1 MKKVRKLLASLL
13 CAAMII
19 TGSMPVMAAEQTTPV
34 QTPTYVAPK
43 IDVVT
48 LINYYIQHLDVE
60 GYKKKNPDLVTV
72 FGNDVPMY
80 ILHYVLCG
88 IPEGRATA
96 TWDPVAYVVNNG
108 DKIGQSILEGKS
120 DFFNIAKYKATYP
133 QLEAFYGADGSQYLA
148 HYLTEGILAGEI
160 SGGTFDPVTFAKK
173 YPNAAVRTN
182 VVPTD
187 FAKAVKAEQNKPAA
201 VSAISSSS
209 GSSAT
214 SASGSS
220 SSSSS
225 SSSGGSSSSGTSKPV
240 NETVT
245 KIAFRMQQNGS
256 EKVYEIEIP
265 DTGLEFKNENDLYF
279 KELWLDLYS
288 DYQVNLVTY
297 VGDRVKDTYP
307 LTYTDFTIENTIYTA
322 TLKLDKYFFKKDVK
336 FASTV
341 PSKLI
346 ITYEP
351 EEIVAEEGVVDNY
364 AICMV
369 MEDASENPAV
379 KITNHPIQVTD
390 KSLTTFQKIWDDM
403 TKMGSM
409 YIVAY
414 SGTTELKRIAVQMSD
429 FTVDDENGVAT
440 LKLGKD
446 LFGSEVEINEKA
458 PKTLTFDYAAVTE
471 LDEFK
476 LYYELDKNTGEVY
489 EYPIDD
495 LFDLTD
501 LKYTS
506 FEELYNEVLKD
517 SLFIRCYSDGVLQ
530 ETIPLLLD
538 DFVIE
543 TEKGYA
549 TCNVANKLMD
559 GYAVAEGV
567 DTRLVVQYI
576 YPGAEEGE
584 EFNEYGDYKD
594 STYSNKFVYPTIEF
608 TDLGLSYTLPVK
620 LTDLLADGW
629 CMGTVP
635 MQDIRTSAGD
645 EKEYSLY
652 RQDLQYSDGK
662 GKPAWRILS
671 TKNTTLSDAYVTGIT
686 LYPGYDK
693 FSINGYTFEKEDTV
707 DTISEKL
714 KANSAKPGKY
724 YYSVS
729 DLKSNSQNRDS
740 SSMEFTYFDGL
751 SSIQIIGHYN
761 KAISVDEESKAVE
774 ASQKSLYENMKAT
787 YDDYE
792 LQLGMTL
799 GQVVKVFGTTITN
812 DKNIKAGKTLNE
824 KVPIAD
830 GVNIYL
836 EFKNFSDNEV
846 PASECRLIYMES
858 ILTGGLDAVPYENS
872 LFFKDFKA
880 NKTSYTDTSKVLGKI
895 ENLEFWKSESQW
907 SASWTDTDGYKIF
920 ITYVDAENKIRS
932 WHLQYTGDAADP
944 QWPDDGEGEKLIT
957 GIQAFK
963 TAGNVKENI
972 SLTATYTTEE
982 DITVSDAWKKFLG
995 DKTAGVTFTF
1005 ADGTSK
1011 DVSLDITK
1019 MSVDESARTATVN
1032 FDESFFGENDVL
1044 SDSLGTKFTFIV
1056 DYNQPTITKLTAKV
1070 GDSDI
1075 SLTPTFETTDRM
1087 NNVKEYWDAYLNKQT
1102 AKIVA
1107 ALSNG
1112 STKEYPLTFNDMTVD
1127 EDQLTA
1133 TINLDES
1140 FFGSAYQLSSEISK
1154 TFVFTVSYSKKVID
1168 SLAFH
1173 GGQAQ
1178 SDKKTGEI
1186 VVNVTIQ
1193 VNDGEDFDLYESID
1207 KAGYYVTGY
1216 VGAEE
1221 VDMSITSR
1229 NFRNSN
1235 ISNGCTVTAKDFGD
1249 GYTFAEG
1256 LSMTINVTEEIIKS
1270 E

>member
-19 TGSMPVMAAEQTTPV
+19 TGSIPVMAAEQTTSV

-48 LINYYIQHLDVE
+48 LINYYIQHLDVD

-72 FGNDVPMY
+72 FGNDVPTY

-120 DFFNIAKYKATYP
+120 DFFNIAKYKAAYP
-133 QLEAFYGADGSQYLA
+133 QLEALYGADGSQYLA

-201 VSAISSSS
+201 VSAVSSSS
-209 GSSAT
+209 GGSAT
-214 SASGSS
+214 STSNST
-220 SSSSS
+220 SSSS
-225 SSSGGSSSSGTSKPV
+225 SSSGGSSSGSTSKPV
-240 NETVT
+240 NETIT
-245 KIAFRMQQNGS
+245 KIAFKMQQNDS
-256 EKVYEIEIP
+256 EKAYEIEIP

-297 VGDRVKDTYP
+297 VGDKVEDTYP
-307 LTYTDFTIENTIYTA
+307 LTYTDFTIENAIYTA

-351 EEIVAEEGVVDNY
+351 DEIVAEEGVVDNY

-369 MEDASENPAV
+369 MEDASENTTV

-446 LFGSEVEINEKA
+446 LFGSEAKINEKA
-458 PKTLTFDYAAVTE
+458 PKTLTFDYATVTE

-489 EYPIDD
+489 EYPIAD

-501 LKYTS
+501 LKYKS

-543 TEKGYA
+543 AEKGYA
-549 TCNVANKLMD
+549 ACDVANKLTD

-567 DTRLVVQYI
+567 DTRLAVQYI
-576 YPGAEEGE
+576 YPGAEEDG

-652 RQDLQYSDGK
+652 HPDLQYSDGK

-707 DTISEKL
+707 ATISEKL

-774 ASQKSLYENMKAT
+774 ASQKSLYEDMKAT

-846 PASECRLIYMES
+846 PVSECRLIYMES

-932 WHLQYTGDAADP
+932 WHLQYTGDTADQ
-944 QWPDDGEGEKLIT
+944 QWPDDEEGEKLIT
-957 GIQAFK
+957 GIQAYK
-963 TAGNVKENI
+963 TDGNAKENI
-972 SLTATYTTEE
+972 SLTETYTTEE
-982 DITVSDAWKKFLG
+982 DITVSAAWEKFLG
-995 DKTAGVTFTF
+995 GKTAGVTFTF

-1011 DVSLDITK
+1011 DVSLDIAK
-1019 MSVDESARTATVN
+1019 MSVDESTRTATVN
-1032 FDESFFGENDVL
+1032 FDESFFGEGNTL
-1044 SDSLGTKFTFIV
+1044 SDSLGTKFTFTV
-1056 DYNQPTITKLTAKV
+1056 DYNQPTITKLTAMI

-1075 SLTPTFETTDRM
+1075 SLTPTFETTDKK
-1087 NNVKEYWDAYLNKQT
+1087 NDVEEYWDAYLNEQT
-1102 AKIVA
+1102 VKIVA
-1107 ALSNG
+1107 TLSNG

-1140 FFGSAYQLSSEISK
+1140 FFGSAYQLSSEMHK
-1154 TFVFTVSYSKKVID
+1154 TFIFTVSYSKKVID

-1173 GGQAQ
+1173 GGQVQ

-1186 VVNVTIQ
+1186 VVDVTIQ
-1193 VNDGEDFDLYESID
+1193 ANEGEDFDLYRSID
-1207 KAGYYVTGY
+1207 QAGYYVTGY
-1216 VGAEE
+1216 VGDKT
-1221 VDMSITSR
+1221 VDIGVTSR
-1229 NFRNSN
+1229 NFRNSH
-1235 ISNGCTVTAKDFGD
+1235 IVDGCTITAEDFGN

-1256 LSMTINVTEEIIKS
+1256 LSMTIHVTKVTSKS

>member
-1 MKKVRKLLASLL
+1 MKKVKKLLASLL

-19 TGSMPVMAAEQTTPV
+19 TGSIPVMAAEQTTPV

-120 DFFNIAKYKATYP
+120 DFFNIAKYKAAYP
-133 QLEAFYGADGSQYLA
+133 QLEALYGADGSQYLA

-182 VVPTD
+182 VIPTD
-187 FAKAVKAEQNKPAA
+187 FAKAMRAEQSKPAA
-201 VSAISSSS
+201 VSAVSSSS
-209 GSSAT
+209 GESAT
-214 SASGSS
+214 STSNST
-220 SSSSS
+220 SSSS
-225 SSSGGSSSSGTSKPV
+225 SSSGGSSSGSTSKPV
-240 NETVT
+240 NETIT
-245 KIAFRMQQNGS
+245 KIAFKMQQNGS
-256 EKVYEIEIP
+256 EKAYEIEIP

-297 VGDRVKDTYP
+297 VGDEVKDTYP

-336 FASTV
+336 FASTI

-351 EEIVAEEGVVDNY
+351 DEIVAEEGVVDNY
-364 AICMV
+364 SICMV
-369 MEDASENPAV
+369 MEDASEDPAV

-446 LFGSEVEINEKA
+446 LFGSETKINEKA
-458 PKTLTFDYAAVTE
+458 PKTLTFDYAAITE

-476 LYYELDKNTGEVY
+476 LYYELDKTTGEVY

-501 LKYTS
+501 LKYAS

-549 TCNVANKLMD
+549 ICDVADKLTD
-559 GYAVAEGV
+559 GYAVAEGI

-576 YPGAEEGE
+576 YPGAEEDG

-608 TDLGLSYTLPVK
+608 TDLGLSYTLPIK

-652 RQDLQYSDGK
+652 HPDLQYSDDK

-693 FSINGYTFEKEDTV
+693 FSINGYTFEKDDTV

-714 KANSAKPGKY
+714 KANSAKSGKY

-729 DLKSNSQNRDS
+729 DLKSDSQNRDS

-761 KAISVDEESKAVE
+761 KAISVDEESIAVE

-799 GQVVKVFGTTITN
+799 GQVVKVFSTTIAN

-846 PASECRLIYMES
+846 PVSECRLIYMES

-880 NKTSYTDTSKVLGKI
+880 IKTSYADTSKVLGKI
-895 ENLEFWKSESQW
+895 EKLEFWKSKSQW
-907 SASWTDTDGYKIF
+907 SASWTDADGYKIS
-920 ITYVDAENKIRS
+920 IEYADAENKIHS
-932 WHLQYTGDAADP
+932 WNLRYTGDAADP
-944 QWPDDGEGEKLIT
+944 RWPVDEGGEKLIT
-957 GIQAFK
+957 GIQAYK
-963 TAGNVKENI
+963 TDGDTKENI
-972 SLTATYTTEE
+972 SLTETYTTEE
-982 DITVSDAWKKFLG
+982 DITVSAAWEKFLG
-995 DKTAGVTFTF
+995 GKTVGVTFTF

-1011 DVSLDITK
+1011 DVSLDMTK
-1019 MSVDESARTATVN
+1019 MSVDESTRTAAVN
-1032 FDESFFGENDVL
+1032 FDESFFGENSVL
-1044 SDSLGTKFTFIV
+1044 SDSLDTKFTFTV
-1056 DYNQPTITKLTAKV
+1056 DYKQPTITKLTAKV

-1075 SLTPTFETTDRM
+1075 SLTPTFETTDRK

-1107 ALSNG
+1107 TLSNG
-1112 STKEYPLTFNDMTVD
+1112 SIKEYPLTFNDMTVD
-1127 EDQLTA
+1127 NDQLTA

-1140 FFGSAYQLSSEISK
+1140 FFGSTYQLSSEMPK

-1173 GGQAQ
+1173 GGQVQ

-1193 VNDGEDFDLYESID
+1193 ANDGEDFDLYDGID

-1216 VGAEE
+1216 VGDKT
-1221 VDMSITSR
+1221 VDIPVTSR

-1235 ISNGCTVTAKDFGD
+1235 ISNGCTITAKDFGD
-1249 GYTFAEG
+1249 GYTFAES
-1256 LSMTINVTEEIIKS
+1256 LSMTIHVTKVTSSS

>member
-13 CAAMII
+13 CAAMIV
-19 TGSMPVMAAEQTTPV
+19 TGSIPVMAAEQTTSV

-48 LINYYIQHLDVE
+48 LINYYIQHLDVD

-120 DFFNIAKYKATYP
+120 DFFNIAKYKAAYP
-133 QLEAFYGADGSQYLA
+133 QLEALYGADGSQYLA

-182 VVPTD
+182 VIPTD

-201 VSAISSSS
+201 VSAVSSSS
-209 GSSAT
+209 GESAT
-214 SASGSS
+214 STSNSTSG
-220 SSSSS
+220 SS
-225 SSSGGSSSSGTSKPV
+225 SSSGGSSSGSTSKPV
-240 NETVT
+240 NETIT
-245 KIAFRMQQNGS
+245 KIAFKMQQNGS
-256 EKVYEIEIP
+256 EKAYEIEIP

-297 VGDRVKDTYP
+297 VGDEVKGTYP
-307 LTYTDFTIENTIYTA
+307 LTYTDFTIENAIYTA

-336 FASTV
+336 IASTV

-351 EEIVAEEGVVDNY
+351 EKITAEEGIIDNY

-369 MEDASENPAV
+369 MENESENPTV

-403 TKMGSM
+403 AKMGSM

-446 LFGSEVEINEKA
+446 LFGSEAKINEKA
-458 PKTLTFDYAAVTE
+458 SKTLTFDYTAVTK

-489 EYPIDD
+489 EYPIAD

-501 LKYTS
+501 LKYKS
-506 FEELYNEVLKD
+506 FEGLYNEVLKD

-538 DFVIE
+538 DFVVE

-549 TCNVANKLMD
+549 ACNVANKLMD

-576 YPGAEEGE
+576 YPGAEEGG
-584 EFNEYGDYKD
+584 EFNEYGDYRD

-608 TDLGLSYTLPVK
+608 TDLGISYTLPCK
-620 LTDLLADGW
+620 LSEFIDDGW
-629 CMGTVP
+629 YVTTEYPWYDLKVAQSKSLTLYYKDSSKQVNIVTTVT
-635 MQDIRTSAGD
+635 QEGALR
-645 EKEYSLY
+645 
-652 RQDLQYSDGK
+652 
-662 GKPAWRILS
+662 
-671 TKNTTLSDAYVTGIT
+671 DAYVSYIRAEYKYLGKTFTVNGYNEFTKEANDIASDIKANWASKGKCVISKSSLTEPKDEYDETSLDFSYDDNGNCYEISVGGEYNKTLKELNPPEVLLSSTDFGDIDFIQVEDSEKIQIGKTPRYLHNAGWKCVDPSDWTMEVNAEENRSSALQIVEPVHTLIFDILVKNINSFKTQYQDCIIKDVEIVWRNNNIT
-686 LYPGYDK
+686 NEHIKFGNLDSNSAYEDVIKELGYPIRLEEISSSSSSYGEWKAVWTDKDSRITIYFTDGKITGYD
-693 FSINGYTFEKEDTV
+693 NV
-707 DTISEKL
+707 
-714 KANSAKPGKY
+714 
-724 YYSVS
+724 
-729 DLKSNSQNRDS
+729 
-740 SSMEFTYFDGL
+740 
-751 SSIQIIGHYN
+751 
-761 KAISVDEESKAVE
+761 
-774 ASQKSLYENMKAT
+774 
-787 YDDYE
+787 
-792 LQLGMTL
+792 
-799 GQVVKVFGTTITN
+799 
-812 DKNIKAGKTLNE
+812 
-824 KVPIAD
+824 
-830 GVNIYL
+830 
-836 EFKNFSDNEV
+836 
-846 PASECRLIYMES
+846 
-858 ILTGGLDAVPYENS
+858 
-872 LFFKDFKA
+872 
-880 NKTSYTDTSKVLGKI
+880 
-895 ENLEFWKSESQW
+895 
-907 SASWTDTDGYKIF
+907 
-920 ITYVDAENKIRS
+920 
-932 WHLQYTGDAADP
+932 YTGDFSIFDHSSY
-944 QWPDDGEGEKLIT
+944 KLIT
-957 GIQAFK
+957 GIQAYK
-963 TAGNVKENI
+963 TDGDAKENI
-972 SLTATYTTEE
+972 SLTETYTTEE
-982 DITVSDAWKKFLG
+982 DITVSEAWEKFLG
-995 DKTAGVTFTF
+995 GKTAGVTFTF

-1011 DVSLDITK
+1011 DVSLDIAK
-1019 MSVDESARTATVN
+1019 MSVDESTRTATVN
-1032 FDESFFGENDVL
+1032 FDESFFGEDSTL
-1044 SDSLGTKFTFIV
+1044 SDSLGTKFTFTV
-1056 DYNQPTITKLTAKV
+1056 DYNQPTVTKLTAMV

-1075 SLTPTFETTDRM
+1075 SLTPIFETTDKK
-1087 NNVKEYWDAYLNKQT
+1087 NDVEEYWNAYLNKQT

-1107 ALSNG
+1107 TLSNG

-1140 FFGSAYQLSSEISK
+1140 FFGSAYQLSSEIPK
-1154 TFVFTVSYSKKVID
+1154 TFIFTVSYSKKVID

-1173 GGQAQ
+1173 GGQVQ

-1186 VVNVTIQ
+1186 VVDVTIQ
-1193 VNDGEDFDLYESID
+1193 VNDGENFDLYDSVD

-1216 VGAEE
+1216 IGDETVN
-1221 VDMSITSR
+1221 MSVTSR
-1229 NFRNSN
+1229 NFRNSS
-1235 ISNGCTVTAKDFGD
+1235 IPHGCTITAKDFGD

-1256 LSMTINVTEEIIKS
+1256 LSMTIHVTEKIIKS